1 MIKIIGSL
9 ILIISGALIGKNL
22 CNNIKN
28 KIKFL
33 EDFKK
38 FVFYSKC
45 EIEFKKTSPKN
56 ITENFECNSVLKKF
70 FKNLIY
76 LIQNG
81 ENFPG
86 AWEKTFK
93 ICKFDE
99 NKIIL
104 NFGKEFGSYN
114 LENQI
119 ETCNLALNNIS
130 FVIKN
135 LKKDI
140 DKNEKLFTYLGAC
153 FGVIICIIFF

>member
-33 EDFKK
+33 EDFEK

-86 AWEKTFK
+86 A
-93 ICKFDE
+93 
-99 NKIIL
+99 
-104 NFGKEFGSYN
+104 
-114 LENQI
+114 
-119 ETCNLALNNIS
+119 
-130 FVIKN
+130 
-135 LKKDI
+135 
-140 DKNEKLFTYLGAC
+140 
-153 FGVIICIIFF
+153 

>member
-9 ILIISGALIGKNL
+9 IITVSGGLIGKNL

-28 KIKFL
+28 KIEFL

-38 FVFYSKC
+38 FIFFSKN
-45 EIEFKKTSPKN
+45 EIEFKKSSPKN
-56 ITENFECNSVLKKF
+56 IVKNFECNSILKKF
-70 FKNLIY
+70 FKNLIC

-81 ENFPG
+81 ESFPG

-104 NFGKEFGSYN
+104 NFGKEFGAYN

-119 ETCNLALNNIS
+119 ETCDLVLNNIS
-130 FVIKN
+130 YNIEN
-135 LKKDI
+135 LKKYTE
-140 DKNEKLFTYLGAC
+140 KNEKLFTYLGVC
-153 FGVIICIIFF
+153 FGIIICIIFF